1 MPVAGSIPVSRD
13 LVKII
18 RETSRMERSGTLN
31 EHLGCI
37 EKRQCQAIEMYLR
50 ACALRLG
57 RSM

>member
-1 MPVAGSIPVSRD
+1 MSRD